1 MSFFLTRCNDN
12 IELLKKMLLETLFDN
27 DDVLSVIETLRI
39 ELTSDNN
46 YFKERIYKLDG
57 LKSYNQIGFFLDA
70 AQGTLFLKNLNKL
83 IENENRST
91 ILKNLQL
98 FLLK

>member
-1 MSFFLTRCNDN
+1 
-12 IELLKKMLLETLFDN
+12 MLLETLFDN

-70 AQGTLFLKNLNKL
+70 TQGTLFLK
-83 IENENRST
+83 I
-91 ILKNLQL
+91 
-98 FLLK
+98 